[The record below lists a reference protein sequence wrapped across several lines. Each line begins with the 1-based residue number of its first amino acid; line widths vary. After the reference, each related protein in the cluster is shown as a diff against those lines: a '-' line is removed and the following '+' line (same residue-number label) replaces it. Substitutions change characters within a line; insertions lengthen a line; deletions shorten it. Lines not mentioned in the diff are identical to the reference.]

1 MDKANLLKMMYA
13 HEQVGNQSS
22 EPYPSLED
30 MIKGD
35 KKLKKL
41 VSQLLDEQLVQYQ
54 NSKLVLTNMGKY
66 LAKIL

>member
-13 HEQVGNQSS
+13 HEKFGNQSS